1 MKAKKQPPMRRIS
14 RCFSCGEL
22 KRSLKMHR
30 MFFTGKMFRNEREI
44 EVIDEEVL
52 LCDKCFTDVGY
63 YLKRAEEDDTTDSDE
78 ELLPL
83 LQGGEQGT
91 GKGV

>member
-1 MKAKKQPPMRRIS
+1 MANKKQPPMRRIS
-14 RCFSCGEL
+14 RCFKCKEL

-30 MFFTGKMFRNEREI
+30 MFFTGKMDVNGREI
-44 EVIDEEVL
+44 DVVDEEVL
-52 LCDKCFTDVGY
+52 LCDTCFVDVGY

-83 LQGGEQGT
+83 LQVGEQST
-91 GKGV
+91 G